1 MSISCLPV
9 RRLSSGR
16 VVLSLT
22 TIADL
27 FHFKAENITVLKDNG
42 EGVYPSKENIVSFV
56 SKLTANMPLKLCYS
70 SKRCT
75 LSSPIRYRGTDWCS
89 TVSAP
94 MIDPVTSLLYL
105 AVSGHGGQHPNEGH
119 DTEDDKQD
127 EGE

>member
-9 RRLSSGR
+9 RRLPSIR
-16 VVLSLT
+16 VVRSLT

-56 SKLTANMPLKLCYS
+56 SKLTANMPLTRCFS

-75 LSSPIRYRGTDWCS
+75 LSSPIRYRGTDWYS
-89 TVSAP
+89 TVSTSLIA
-94 MIDPVTSLLYL
+94 PVTSLLYL
-105 AVSGHGGQHPNEGH
+105 AVSGHGSQHPNEGH
-119 DTEDDKQD
+119 DTEDDQED